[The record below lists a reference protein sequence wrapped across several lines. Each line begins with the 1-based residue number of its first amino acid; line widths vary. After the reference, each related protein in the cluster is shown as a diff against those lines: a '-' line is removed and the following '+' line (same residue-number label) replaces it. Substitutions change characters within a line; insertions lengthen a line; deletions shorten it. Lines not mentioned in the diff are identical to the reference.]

1 MPIGAWNEADQ
12 AGKHGRQMLQHVV
25 GKEARVGLL
34 LASSPL
40 YGIQR
45 RDRATRPVGRAH
57 GLEWTPEHSDAALDR
72 RKYRAAESLRAEF
85 ASRRANKE
93 FYRPAGCASQLTG
106 PGCEVADC
114 TPSAP
119 STVARHWARDWRA
132 LALTQVHHGSRL
144 SDSREGGTA
153 RHLLSSERALARPP
167 PPHHRQAHSQ
177 SLCDCRDQRIFQRM
191 YF

>member
-1 MPIGAWNEADQ
+1 MRPIRLVNTGDRCSSTSSAKRRESAFFLPAAHCTVSS
-12 AGKHGRQMLQHVV
+12 AGIVLRDPSGVRMDSN
-25 GKEARVGLL
+25 GLPNTPTPR
-34 LASSPL
+34 SIDESIERPNH
-40 YGIQR
+40 YWCTNTCGIRIPQ
-45 RDRATRPVGRAH
+45 
-57 GLEWTPEHSDAALDR
+57 S
-72 RKYRAAESLRAEF
+72 K
-85 ASRRANKE
+85 KE